1 MTIQAQALFA
11 RVAAAKPNARKDD
24 LRDAFLKLAMEDD
37 GVLKSIVND
46 MFELLW
52 TLRKIGEEM
61 PPRNEDA

>member
-11 RVAAAKPNARKDD
+11 RVAAEKPNARKDD
-24 LRDAFLKLAMEDD
+24 LQDAFLKLAMEDD

-61 PPRNEDA
+61 PPRA